1 MKATKATTTIPDKN
15 SNSSPSSSNNNNNN
29 NNNSNTNNI
38 RILKQQLKLLL
49 IVRCL
54 RSAHLAQ
61 PLLVPYYSQSLQLQP
76 PSILWLGS
84 FYSAL
89 VTIAELPSGFISD
102 HIGRRTTLHI
112 AFVGFG
118 ASLLLTAFASTQ
130 LISSSVSSSAS
141 ASSSSIW
148 GILGV
153 AQFLRAI
160 GSSMYSGTDM
170 AFLYEIIQKYNGN
183 NSDCDSDYATNGNNN
198 GSSKNNNKKKTT
210 TGTNNAVVV
219 DVNTLLLQIESRNI
233 FYTTSTEAIVAALG
247 GWIAKRVGLPT
258 VVALSSI
265 PFLVGAILSLFL
277 QDCSNKSSSQQRRPT
292 ATATL
297 AVITSSPTQPQVEP
311 PIPIPLPRIL
321 PRKTSLATFPT
332 IAPSGLSRSNRNL
345 TNINVNENE
354 NESNTIIQFFRT
366 AITKMHVYV
375 PTKLWTLFFVGVVL
389 NCATY
394 VASTALNPLLW
405 ELVGI
410 PIAQFGTLHAG
421 CGAISAIGALTAPT
435 IRTYISSIS
444 TIIIRKRKRRT
455 NNNISLDNDTEGLLL
470 FMLCTS
476 AVAYGLM
483 TLSAIIRLQI
493 FTTLTNASTS
503 SSSNSHSTA
512 TKTTTSSI
520 GCAILASFLLSLVR
534 GLAWPVLGSAINTA
548 VTHNNSRA
556 TTLSLFSGSIKVG
569 MVVTGM
575 VLATW
580 LAGKGL
586 SESGS
591 VSVPTPSLPLSAPPH
606 LSAATATTPVPI
618 STNNDQEQ
626 PQESKKE
633 Q

>member
-1 MKATKATTTIPDKN
+1 M
-15 SNSSPSSSNNNNNN
+15 
-29 NNNSNTNNI
+29 
-38 RILKQQLKLLL
+38 
-49 IVRCL
+49 
-54 RSAHLAQ
+54 
-61 PLLVPYYSQSLQLQP
+61 
-76 PSILWLGS
+76 
-84 FYSAL
+84 
-89 VTIAELPSGFISD
+89 TIAELPSGFISD

-112 AFVGFG
+112 AFLGFG

-130 LISSSVSSSAS
+130 LISSSVSSSSAS
-141 ASSSSIW
+141 ASASSSIW

-183 NSDCDSDYATNGNNN
+183 NSDCDSDCATNGNNN
-198 GSSKNNNKKKTT
+198 GSSKNNKKKKT

-219 DVNTLLLQIESRNI
+219 DVNSLLLQIESRNI

-292 ATATL
+292 ATATAAL

-311 PIPIPLPRIL
+311 PIPIPLPIIL

-354 NESNTIIQFFRT
+354 SNTIIQFFRT
-366 AITKMHVYV
+366 AITKIHVYV

-435 IRTYISSIS
+435 IRTFISSLS
-444 TIIIRKRKRRT
+444 TIIIRKSKRRT
-455 NNNISLDNDTEGLLL
+455 NNNTILDNDTEGLLL

-512 TKTTTSSI
+512 TTTTTSSI

-575 VLATW
+575 VLGVLFNTQNSNTNTNEESNSNQVLSSLSSSLSSSNNNMAIGKGLLQGCSLCGIVLVITATW

-586 SESGS
+586 SESVS
-591 VSVPTPSLPLSAPPH
+591 VSTPSPSLPPSAPPP
-606 LSAATATTPVPI
+606 LSAATATTPIPI

>member
-1 MKATKATTTIPDKN
+1 M
-15 SNSSPSSSNNNNNN
+15 
-29 NNNSNTNNI
+29 
-38 RILKQQLKLLL
+38 
-49 IVRCL
+49 
-54 RSAHLAQ
+54 
-61 PLLVPYYSQSLQLQP
+61 
-76 PSILWLGS
+76 
-84 FYSAL
+84 
-89 VTIAELPSGFISD
+89 
-102 HIGRRTTLHI
+102 HI
-112 AFVGFG
+112 AFLGFG

-141 ASSSSIW
+141 ASSSI
-148 GILGV
+148 GAILGV

-170 AFLYEIIQKYNGN
+170 AFLYEIIQKYGN
-183 NSDCDSDYATNGNNN
+183 NSDCDSDCATNGNNN
-198 GSSKNNNKKKTT
+198 GSSKNNKKKKTT
-210 TGTNNAVVV
+210 GTNIAVV

-292 ATATL
+292 ATATAAL

-311 PIPIPLPRIL
+311 PIPVPLPRIL

-354 NESNTIIQFFRT
+354 SNTIIQFFRT
-366 AITKMHVYV
+366 AITKIHVYV

-435 IRTYISSIS
+435 IRTFISSLS
-444 TIIIRKRKRRT
+444 TIIIRKSKRRT
-455 NNNISLDNDTEGLLL
+455 NSNSTISDNDTEGLLL

-512 TKTTTSSI
+512 TTSSI

-575 VLATW
+575 VLGALFNTQNSNTNEESNSNQVLSSLSSSLSSSNNNMAIGKGLLQGCSLCGIVLVITATW

-586 SESGS
+586 SESVS
-591 VSVPTPSLPLSAPPH
+591 VSTPSLTSSAPPH
-606 LSAATATTPVPI
+606 LSAAIATTPSPI
-618 STNNDQEQ
+618 STNNGQEQ

>member
-1 MKATKATTTIPDKN
+1 M
-15 SNSSPSSSNNNNNN
+15 
-29 NNNSNTNNI
+29 
-38 RILKQQLKLLL
+38 
-49 IVRCL
+49 
-54 RSAHLAQ
+54 
-61 PLLVPYYSQSLQLQP
+61 
-76 PSILWLGS
+76 
-84 FYSAL
+84 
-89 VTIAELPSGFISD
+89 TIAELPSGFISD
-102 HIGRRTTLHI
+102 HLGRRITLHI
-112 AFVGFG
+112 AFLGFG
-118 ASLLLTAFASTQ
+118 SSLLLTAFAST
-130 LISSSVSSSAS
+130 SMTSASSAS
-141 ASSSSIW
+141 IW
-148 GILGV
+148 RILGV

-183 NSDCDSDYATNGNNN
+183 NSDCDSDCATNGNTN
-198 GSSKNNNKKKTT
+198 GSSKNNKKKKT
-210 TGTNNAVVV
+210 TGTNNAVV

-277 QDCSNKSSSQQRRPT
+277 QDCSNKSSSQQRPT
-292 ATATL
+292 ATAAL

-311 PIPIPLPRIL
+311 PIPIPLPIIL

-354 NESNTIIQFFRT
+354 SNTIIQFFRT
-366 AITKMHVYV
+366 AITKIHVYV

-421 CGAISAIGALTAPT
+421 CGAISAVGALTAPT
-435 IRTYISSIS
+435 IRTYISSLS
-444 TIIIRKRKRRT
+444 TIIIRKSKRRT
-455 NNNISLDNDTEGLLL
+455 NNNTISDNDTEGLLL

-512 TKTTTSSI
+512 TTTTTSSI

-575 VLATW
+575 VLGVLFNTQNSNTNTNEESNSNQVLSSLSSSLSSSNNNMAIGKGLLQGCSLCGIVLVITATW

-586 SESGS
+586 SSS
-591 VSVPTPSLPLSAPPH
+591 VSESESTPPPLPPSAPPP
-606 LSAATATTPVPI
+606 LSAATATTPIPI